1 MGAKEAISRKVF
13 DSIIAEIKVGLE
25 NAQFKE
31 EQSKNF
37 TAKKEK
43 KKQIGRSV
51 YLKKLLIWNQSTTII
66 HFST

>member
-25 NAQFKE
+25 NDQFKE
-31 EQSKNF
+31 EQKKNF

-43 KKQIGRSV
+43 KN
-51 YLKKLLIWNQSTTII
+51 KLVEVFTWKN
-66 HFST
+66 F

>member
-13 DSIIAEIKVGLE
+13 DSLIAEIKVGLE

-43 KKQIGRSV
+43 KN
-51 YLKKLLIWNQSTTII
+51 KLVEVFT
-66 HFST
+66 